1 MVNFVF
7 GLAIGYVLGIYVQHT
22 VLKLSKDLENDGK

>member
-7 GLAIGYVLGIYVQHT
+7 GLAIGYVAGVYVQYY
-22 VLKLSKDLENDGK
+22 VIKMSKKIENE